1 MRYSKYIQDAYRFS
15 RILVLLVF
23 LLMARGRAQT
33 PVSVLGL
40 WNIKKASGSLAL
52 EGRYSQQESR
62 FINGRQNSYLSKLL
76 FGEMMVNMKTNIW
89 HPNFLLLD
97 LEGEYRPGIRSDEF
111 LITPFRTETN
121 TLSRFY
127 SKATFFSGK
136 PLSFGLFFNYSESQI
151 DREFATSVNIKKTTS
166 GGNFAWKNNFMP
178 LRFEYQKEDWTQKE
192 LAIDRILTNKSRRI
206 QSIVSKSFSNR
217 DYGQFK
223 VSYQD
228 YRRQYT
234 ETVFAENKVL
244 DASLDENIKLD
255 KKGKSTFISRAWYLK
270 QTGDDNFERLL
281 INENMNYRLPW
292 NFTFQG
298 SYDYNEWKQSLLN
311 SKQHNARLRMMHQ
324 LYLSLSSNV
333 RAEYV
338 DVDHTDYSQIIKE
351 WGGGVRYQKKIP
363 TGKITFSYDY
373 NMRRDDRRRKSGQLR
388 IKNEEHALD
397 DNAVILLDNANVLV
411 GSVVVWNADRTLQYQ
426 ENIDYIL
433 IPRGVF
439 VEIKRLTG
447 GQIEPGGT
455 VVVDYF
461 VEQTPVERFDNIR
474 NAYSAGITLFDG
486 FLEAYGRWVDQDF
499 DNVEIT
505 DSQLLKVI
513 SQRTLGARISYGFL
527 TTGYEKDEFN
537 SNIIPYDSEK
547 YFLTLS
553 GVLNNK
559 FSFSLNGTLRELKLV
574 QDAEKQS
581 FRDLSARLSYF
592 FTRNIKLNING
603 GYRQQR
609 GRQIDL
615 DLLSLRAE
623 LVSRFRQ
630 VFISAGAEAFSRDFI
645 GEKVDYGNFF
655 LRLERRF

>member
-1 MRYSKYIQDAYRFS
+1 M
-15 RILVLLVF
+15 LLLGF
-23 LLMARGRAQT
+23 LLAGGAPAQSS
-33 PVSVLGL
+33 VSVLGL
-40 WNIKKASGSLAL
+40 WNIKRASGSLAV

-76 FGEMMVNMKTNIW
+76 FGEMILNLKTNVW

-127 SKATFFSGK
+127 SRATFFSGK
-136 PLSFGLFFNYSESQI
+136 PLSFSLFINYSENQI
-151 DREFATSVNIKKTTS
+151 DREFATSVNIETTGY
-166 GGNFAWKNNFMP
+166 GGNFTWNNSFMP
-178 LRFEYQKEDWTQKE
+178 VRFEYQNEDWTQKE
-192 LAIDRILTNKSRRI
+192 LVIDRILTNKSKRI
-206 QSIVSKSFSNR
+206 LSSMSKSFTAF
-217 DYGQFK
+217 DYAQLK

-228 YRRQYT
+228 YIRQYT
-234 ETVFAENKVL
+234 PTVFAKNRVL
-244 DASLDENIKLD
+244 DASFDENIKLD

-281 INENMNYRLPW
+281 INENLNYRLPW
-292 NFTFQG
+292 NFTFQS
-298 SYDYNEWKQSLLN
+298 SYDYNDWKQSLLR
-311 SKQHNARLRMMHQ
+311 SKQHNVRARMMHQ
-324 LYLSLSSNV
+324 LFLSLSSNV

-338 DVDHTDYSQIIKE
+338 DVDHTDYAQIIKE

-388 IKNEEHALD
+388 IKNEEHVLD
-397 DNAVILLDNANVLV
+397 DNAVILLDNANVLLS
-411 GSVVVWNADRTLQYQ
+411 SVVVWNAERTLQYQ

-433 IPRGVF
+433 IPRDVF

-447 GQIEPGGT
+447 GQIEPGAT
-455 VVVDYF
+455 VVVDYY
-461 VEQTPVERFDNIR
+461 VAQTPVEKFDNIR

-499 DNVEIT
+499 ENVEIT

-513 SQRTLGARISYGFL
+513 SQRTLGARLSYGFL
-527 TTGYEKDEFN
+527 TTGYERDEFD

-547 YFLTLS
+547 YFVTLA

-581 FRDLSARLSYF
+581 FRDISARLSYF
-592 FTRNIKLNING
+592 ITRNIKLNING
-603 GYRQQR
+603 GYRRQR

-615 DLLSLRAE
+615 DLLSFRAE

-630 VFISAGAEAFSRDFI
+630 IFISAGAEAFNRDFI
-645 GEKVDYGNFF
+645 GEKVEYGNFF